1 MFNKNQNKYNLM
13 KIFIDRK
20 NTQELGWI
28 DKIFIEWEI
37 WTGLIIILARE
48 IYIAST
54 TLKELIYNYYIS

>member
-48 IYIAST
+48 IHIAST